1 MSWIDQYRSKLV
13 TAREA
18 VNCVESG
25 MRVYIHPGCAEPEA
39 LVEALISRAPFVKNV
54 ELIHLLTHGT
64 SPYCAPDM
72 AEHFRHNALFVGGNV
87 REAVNDG
94 RADYTPIFLSEIE
107 ALFESGEMPIDVALI
122 QVSPPDP
129 HGYCSFGVGVDTT
142 LTAAKNAHKVVAQVN
157 AQMPRTYGD
166 SFIHVSKIDSIV
178 ELTRP
183 LCELKT
189 KPGNKIFEEIGARV
203 ASLIEDGSVLQCGI
217 GAIPD
222 AILPNLM
229 DRQDLGVHTE
239 MISDNVI
246 PLIEAGVINGERKNL
261 KPRKIIVGFVLGTRK
276 LFDFIDENPAFEF
289 HPSAYTNDPF
299 RIASNHRMVAVN
311 SAIEVDLTGQVCA
324 ESIGSQFYSGFG
336 GQLDFIRGAARSKY
350 GKPIIALPSTAKNGT
365 DLAHRASIGARS
377 RGADGRGDVHYVVTE
392 YGIAY
397 LHGRT
402 IRQRA
407 ESLIEIAHPKF
418 RAELYEYCEQQRW
431 FQRKFLKKWKC
442 EGKTCQRNRAVT

>member
-18 VNCVESG
+18 VNLVESG

-39 LVEALISRAPFVKNV
+39 LVEALISRSPYVKGV
-54 ELIHLLTHGT
+54 EILHLMTMGS
-64 SPYCAPDM
+64 SPYCAPEM
-72 AEHFRHNALFVGGNV
+72 AESFRHNALFVGGNV

-94 RADYTPIFLSEIE
+94 RADYTPIFLSEVE
-107 ALFESGEMPIDVALI
+107 ALFESGEMPIDVAFI

-129 HGYCSFGVGVDTT
+129 HGYCSFGVGVECT
-142 LTAAKNAHKVVAQVN
+142 LTAAKFAHKVIAQVN

-166 SFIHVSKIDSIV
+166 SFIHVSEIDAIV
-178 ELTRP
+178 ELSRP
-183 LCELKT
+183 LCQLK
-189 KPGNKIFEEIGARV
+189 PQPSNSIFEEIGVRV
-203 ASLIEDGSVLQCGI
+203 SSLIEDGSVLQCGI

-222 AILPNLM
+222 SILPNLM
-229 DRQDLGVHTE
+229 DRKDLGVHTE

-246 PLIEAGVINGERKNL
+246 PLIESGVINGQRKNF
-261 KPRKIIVGFVLGTRK
+261 KPRKVILGFVLGTRK
-276 LFDFIDENPAFEF
+276 LFDFIDENPVFEF

-299 RIASNHRMVAVN
+299 RIAANDRMVAVN

-324 ESIGSQFYSGFG
+324 ESIGPGFYSGFG
-336 GQLDFIRGAARSKY
+336 GQLDFIRGAARAKY
-350 GKPIIALPSTAKNGT
+350 GKPIIALPSTAKSGVISRIVPR
-365 DLAHRASIGARS
+365 LAHGAGVLTGRA
-377 RGADGRGDVHYVVTE
+377 DVHYVVTE

-418 RAELYEYCEQQRW
+418 RAELYDYCEQQRW
-431 FQRKFLKKWKC
+431 FQRKTY
-442 EGKTCQRNRAVT
+442 EVGMRG